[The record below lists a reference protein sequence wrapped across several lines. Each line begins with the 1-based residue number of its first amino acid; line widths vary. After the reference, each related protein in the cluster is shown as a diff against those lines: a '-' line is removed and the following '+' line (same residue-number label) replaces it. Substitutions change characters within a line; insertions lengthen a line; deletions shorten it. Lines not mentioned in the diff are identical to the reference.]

1 MIDNNITI
9 SIDAMGGDNAPNE
22 IVKGA
27 VNSVNKNNDL
37 SILLVGDESQI
48 KNALSMLGPSA
59 LEFIE
64 SNRITV
70 VPSEGVIKDGEQP
83 VIGLKKKPKSS
94 IAVSSFLVKNKK
106 ANGLLSMGSTG
117 ATMAAS
123 ALTLGMMN
131 GIERPTVGGPIIGS
145 SPNTVIL
152 DIGAN
157 VDCKPSQLVTFAVL
171 GSIYSKYT
179 FEIDSPRVAILNV
192 GSEKGKGNKLTKD
205 TFELIENTNLNFVG
219 NIEPNDLFY
228 DKAEV
233 VVCDGFVGN
242 ILLKLLESAGF
253 LIKDFI
259 EEQLDTYID
268 QNTKFEI
275 SNKALNYLN
284 VGETYG
290 VAPLFGVNGVVGIGH
305 GKANHKTV
313 EKAINSI
320 ILWIKSN
327 MIEEMNKEINHLST
341 EKTNEKQ

>member
-1 MIDNNITI
+1 MTDKSITI
-9 SIDAMGGDNAPNE
+9 SIDAMGGDNAPSE

-27 VNSVNKNNDL
+27 VLAVNKNSFLN
-37 SILLVGDESQI
+37 ILLVGDEDQI
-48 KNALSMLGPSA
+48 KNSLSMLGPSA

-64 SNRITV
+64 TNRITV

-83 VIGLKKKPKSS
+83 VVGFKKKPKSS
-94 IAVSSFLVKNKK
+94 IAISSYLVKAKK
-106 ANGLLSMGSTG
+106 AHGLLSMGSTG

-123 ALTLGMMN
+123 ALTMGMIK

-157 VDCKPSQLVTFAVL
+157 VDSKPSQLVTFAVL
-171 GSIYSKYT
+171 GSIYSKHT
-179 FEIDSPRVAILNV
+179 FGVESPRVGILNV
-192 GSEKGKGNKLTKD
+192 GSEEGKGNKLTKE
-205 TFELIENTNLNFVG
+205 TFDLIRNTNLNFIG

-242 ILLKLLESAGF
+242 ILLKILESTGF
-253 LIKDFI
+253 LMKDFI
-259 EEQLDTYID
+259 SSQID
-268 QNTKFEI
+268 SYVNENIKNEI
-275 SNKALNYLN
+275 STNALNYLN

-305 GKANHKTV
+305 GKANHVTV
-313 EKAINSI
+313 EKAINSV
-320 ILWIKSN
+320 ILWINSN
-327 MIEEMNKEINHLST
+327 MIDEMNKEINQLNI
-341 EKTNEKQ
+341 EKNE

>member
-1 MIDNNITI
+1 MINNNITI

-64 SNRITV
+64 SNRITI

-205 TFELIENTNLNFVG
+205 TFELIEL
-219 NIEPNDLFY
+219 
-228 DKAEV
+228 
-233 VVCDGFVGN
+233 
-242 ILLKLLESAGF
+242 S
-253 LIKDFI
+253 LIHI
-259 EEQLDTYID
+259 
-268 QNTKFEI
+268 
-275 SNKALNYLN
+275 
-284 VGETYG
+284 
-290 VAPLFGVNGVVGIGH
+290 
-305 GKANHKTV
+305 
-313 EKAINSI
+313 
-320 ILWIKSN
+320 
-327 MIEEMNKEINHLST
+327 
-341 EKTNEKQ
+341 